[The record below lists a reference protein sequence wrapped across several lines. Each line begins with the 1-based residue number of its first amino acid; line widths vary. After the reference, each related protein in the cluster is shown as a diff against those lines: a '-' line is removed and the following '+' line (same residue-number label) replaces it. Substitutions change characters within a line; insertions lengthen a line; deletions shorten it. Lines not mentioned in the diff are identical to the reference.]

1 MENRDISAIIRILR
15 NVTFLTKVAPFIY
28 TFTIL
33 SGVLAY
39 LFDCNSLCTLADRL
53 LYVSPLWVAFM
64 FALSYTLKLCNW
76 HRFQCALP
84 LIPAAVACI
93 DDYICSLSS
102 IGVAV
107 NYSVTILLLTV
118 SLLNAYFIFIR
129 HKC

>member
-1 MENRDISAIIRILR
+1 MENRNISAIIRILR

-28 TFTIL
+28 TFVALSCIL
-33 SGVLAY
+33 VYVFGSEP
-39 LFDCNSLCTLADRL
+39 LCTLADRL
-53 LYVSPLWVAFM
+53 LYVSPLWVVFM

-76 HRFQCALP
+76 HRLQCALP

-107 NYSVTILLLTV
+107 NYSVTILMLAV